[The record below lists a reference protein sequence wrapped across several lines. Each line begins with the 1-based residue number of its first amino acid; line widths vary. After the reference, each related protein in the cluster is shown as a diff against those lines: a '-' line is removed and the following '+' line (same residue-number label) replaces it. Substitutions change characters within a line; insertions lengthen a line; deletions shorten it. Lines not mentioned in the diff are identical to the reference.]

1 MKTDIQRYEASLG
14 VELDD
19 FDIHYNENPIGEWVK
34 YDDHVAI
41 VQALQSPPESSLSD
55 EQIRTFAI
63 ENQLAYVYPITPDRL
78 MTDYGDADGEIMD
91 FARAIEAAVLRGGG
105 IYDHYEE

>member
-55 EQIRTFAI
+55 EQIRQLAI
-63 ENQLAYVYPITPDRL
+63 EHDIAYRRSSPPYAL
-78 MTDYGDADGEIMD
+78 MTDYGDADEDIIA